1 MVITVTF
8 FLHSIEKDV
17 RFLFLKT
24 FYVQFYAFNVTSRIS
39 VLWEIQFSYDY
50 FYILYCTWY
59 IHHIQHKVWNTFQK
73 HIISKK
79 YLRPKRSISIPGN
92 IILRNIYCVSIFDW
106 PQYTGLY
113 YWHTL
118 FSWSSWLLS
127 DISRRS
133 YVISSLCCSDI

>member
-50 FYILYCTWY
+50 FYILYCTLH
-59 IHHIQHKVWNTFQK
+59 IHHIQHKEWNTFQK
-73 HIISKK
+73 DIE
-79 YLRPKRSISIPGN
+79 L
-92 IILRNIYCVSIFDW
+92 LRNIYYVSIFD
-106 PQYTGLY
+106 
-113 YWHTL
+113 
-118 FSWSSWLLS
+118 
-127 DISRRS
+127 
-133 YVISSLCCSDI
+133 